1 MNGWLFRAFAC
12 IAIAVVCVAACHGS
26 QVGGSSESASI
37 EAADVGPGAVHF
49 ASATEGRFETGEL
62 VAFGGC
68 GNGACGVSQGA
79 ASGLLGQPIRRAG
92 RAVRFV
98 GRGLG
103 RVLFWRR

>member
-1 MNGWLFRAFAC
+1 MNGWLFRAV
-12 IAIAVVCVAACHGS
+12 AVVAACWCLSGVCEAREVATGDS
-26 QVGGSSESASI
+26 PTSVVEALAESP
-37 EAADVGPGAVHF
+37 DVHF
-49 ASATEGRFETGEL
+49 TAATEGRLEAFTL

-79 ASGLLGQPIRRAG
+79 AAGIPGQPIRRAG
-92 RAVRFV
+92 RAVRVV